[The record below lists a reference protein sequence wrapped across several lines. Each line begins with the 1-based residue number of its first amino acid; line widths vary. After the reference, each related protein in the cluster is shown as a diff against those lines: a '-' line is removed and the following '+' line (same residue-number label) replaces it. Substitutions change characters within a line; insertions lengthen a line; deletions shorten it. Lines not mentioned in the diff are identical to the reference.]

1 MSPASRSHRDER
13 LFQAAFSYW
22 DTSVFKC
29 VPPLLLGL
37 FSVGET
43 MPFCI
48 SLVSLA
54 VVIAANAI
62 WVTPRPMKTGPRQA
76 AAGTLGSA
84 RAASVV
90 PAPARRAGWPAAG
103 PAPAAAGP
111 PPARRRAPA
120 SGESSFRSTRDA
132 QPLPPH
138 TWQPRDRRPPPPFA
152 ARQGRLGRAPVRQDK
167 TRRYPHNGLGIAAR
181 TTSLGP
187 ERWA

>member
-1 MSPASRSHRDER
+1 MSPAPSRSHRDER
-13 LFQAAFSYW
+13 LFQAALFVLGHERVQKS
-22 DTSVFKC
+22 

-111 PPARRRAPA
+111 PPAGGGPRRQVNRLPQRLEIRATASPAYLATPGSASAAAFCSAGKAALARAP
-120 SGESSFRSTRDA
+120 S
-132 QPLPPH
+132 PP
-138 TWQPRDRRPPPPFA
+138 R
-152 ARQGRLGRAPVRQDK
+152 
-167 TRRYPHNGLGIAAR
+167 
-181 TTSLGP
+181 
-187 ERWA
+187 